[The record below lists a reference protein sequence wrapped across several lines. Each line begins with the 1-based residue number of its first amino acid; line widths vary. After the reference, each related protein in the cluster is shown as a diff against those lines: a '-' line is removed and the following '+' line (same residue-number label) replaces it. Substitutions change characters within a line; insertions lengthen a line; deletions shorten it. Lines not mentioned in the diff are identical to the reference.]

1 MSVVGGPPARTT
13 ICPRRRTGASRLVR
27 TRPIASRTLVG
38 LLAGCILILWWS
50 APAGAHADLSS
61 TDPENLSTVTAPVSE
76 IRFTFTKPSEPVE
89 ERFSV
94 EGPDGLVAIES
105 VESLEGGTVSVL
117 RLAEPADAGRYRVRW
132 GIRAGDSH
140 SMNGAISFTVA
151 SEPAAADA
159 AAAASTTTA
168 PVPTSVLAD
177 VVEPVAGEAEPGAGA
192 EVAAAGLDDDTAP
205 VAVAGA
211 TEERIA
217 DVLRGLLYVALLG
230 AVGGVAYLGAVYR
243 GPRRESSRLVRIV
256 QGAAVGV
263 GVLTVAGVIVE
274 VVVASGGAW
283 SSLLDP
289 AAWTDGLSG
298 GFGVATLLRLV
309 GAVGVVW
316 FVAGSVQR
324 LPQPPE
330 ESPASGDPVT
340 GPSAGGPDGVL
351 VASGGTA
358 VAVSRRVVR
367 RRRSRDELV
376 RVVPSPL
383 AWMAAAALVAS
394 ETFTGHTAVTEPR
407 WLIAASDVTHL
418 VAAAVWATGA
428 VLLCWTFWQRSRV
441 RPGDPLAG
449 SVLRFSTLAGWAL
462 LAVSVTGVV
471 QAGLILGSVD
481 ALVSTTFGRVLALK
495 VVAVAAIAWTGWWN
509 RRHLVPEF
517 EGGTPSGSAVRHLR
531 TSLSVEAVGFLI
543 VVALTAVLVVSS
555 PV

>member
-1 MSVVGGPPARTT
+1 MS
-13 ICPRRRTGASRLVR
+13 SSLLRLVVLLSG
-27 TRPIASRTLVG
+27 AVVVLLVG
-38 LLAGCILILWWS
+38 ARS
-50 APAGAHADLSS
+50 AGAHADLGS
-61 TDPENLSTVTAPVSE
+61 TDPENLSTVSSPVGE

-94 EGPDGLVAIES
+94 EGPDGSVAIES
-105 VESLEGGTVSVL
+105 VESLEGGTVVLL
-117 RLAEPADAGRYRVRW
+117 RLAEPADAGRYRVGW

-140 SMNGAISFTVA
+140 SMNGAISFTVDA
-151 SEPAAADA
+151 EPAAAGA
-159 AAAASTTTA
+159 PATASTTTA

-177 VVEPVAGEAEPGAGA
+177 AVEPVAPIAGEAGAGAGTDAGADADVGA
-192 EVAAAGLDDDTAP
+192 EVAATGLDDDTAP

-230 AVGGVAYLGAVYR
+230 AVGGVAYLAAVYR

-256 QGAAVGV
+256 QGAAIGV
-263 GVLTVAGVIVE
+263 GVLAVAGVIAE
-274 VVVASGGAW
+274 VVVTSGGAW

-330 ESPASGDPVT
+330 EAPASGDPVN
-340 GPSAGGPDGVL
+340 GPSTGGPDGDL
-351 VASGGTA
+351 AASGGTA

-394 ETFTGHTAVTEPR
+394 ETFTGHTAATEPR

-418 VAAAVWATGA
+418 AAAAVWATGA

-481 ALVSTTFGRVLALK
+481 ALVTTTFGRVLALK
-495 VVAVAAIAWTGWWN
+495 VVVVAAIAWTGWWN

-517 EGGTPSGSAVRHLR
+517 EGAAPSSAAVRQLR
-531 TSLSVEAVGFLI
+531 TSLSVEAVGFLV

-555 PV
+555 PI